1 MDKAAWQAV
10 VHGVAKSQMTESL
23 SMHAPLY
30 CPVSLSPLVTTRLF
44 STTESASFFCIV
56 HVCCIFQ
63 IPHISDIV

>member
-1 MDKAAWQAV
+1 
-10 VHGVAKSQMTESL
+10 
-23 SMHAPLY
+23 MHALLY

-44 STTESASFFCIV
+44 STTDSASFFCIV